1 MRGNRAAAPD
11 VFLSMN
17 RRSRRHRR
25 AARRRFTTFSALA
38 LVTVVAVFTS
48 LAATGSA
55 DADGTSSVDHYSA
68 GVDAS
73 VADIQQF
80 WSDHLPDTYGVTY
93 RSIPSDRLFAFS
105 ESDPPPSCDA
115 GGRRTTPYEDVKG
128 NAFYCSSGDFVAW
141 DEQVLFSKLRRQF
154 GEFAVALVL
163 AHEWGHA
170 IQART
175 DTQLGATV
183 YIEMQA
189 DCFAGA
195 WTRHVAN
202 ATHTSL
208 RLGSDDLDTALGGFL
223 VFRDPLGTDGGQS
236 GAHGNAF
243 DRVSAFQDGYR
254 EGVSACRSYEDSPPD
269 VTETGFTSRR
279 DAASGG
285 NAPVDKIQKLVV
297 DDVSDYWTQELGKRA
312 PTPKVVAY
320 QHRAPNCSGAS
331 DGGVIDGGATYCSS
345 TNTIAFDRAAF
356 DQLYS
361 DVGDFGAGMLLAAG
375 WSSAVQHAQGQQI
388 GTDTARLR
396 ADCLTGAWTGSV
408 AGGDRATADGR
419 GAVLSAGDLDEAIR
433 TFTVAGSGDRR
444 TGRGS
449 AFTRVAAFRTGF
461 TDGPGACR
469 TL

>member
-1 MRGNRAAAPD
+1 M
-11 VFLSMN
+11 
-17 RRSRRHRR
+17 SRRDRRYQR
-25 AARRRFTTFSALA
+25 AARRRFGTLGALA
-38 LVTVVAVFTS
+38 ILTV
-48 LAATGSA
+48 AALGVSMAGPGSA
-55 DADGTSSVDHYSA
+55 GAERSSSASGYSA

-73 VADIQQF
+73 IADIQQF
-80 WSDHLPDTYGVTY
+80 WSDQLPDTYGVTY

-105 ESDPPPSCDA
+105 ESDPPPACDA
-115 GGRRTTPYEDVKG
+115 GGRGTTPYEDVRG
-128 NAFYCSSGDFVAW
+128 NAFYCSSGDFIAW

-175 DTQLGATV
+175 DTRLGATV

-202 ATHTSL
+202 ANHTSL
-208 RLGSDDLDTALGGFL
+208 RLGSDDLDTALGGYL
-223 VFRDPLGTDGGQS
+223 VFRDPVGTDGGQS

-254 EGVSACRSYEDSPPD
+254 DGVSACRSYEDSPPD
-269 VTETGFTSRR
+269 VTETGFTSRQE
-279 DAASGG
+279 AANGG
-285 NAPVDKIQKLVV
+285 NISIDEVRQLVT
-297 DDVSDYWTQELGKRA
+297 DDLGDYWGDELGKNA
-312 PTPKVVAY
+312 PAPKVVGY
-320 QHRAPNCSGAS
+320 DRNAPACSGGS
-331 DGGVIDGGATYCSS
+331 DGGVLDDGATYCSS
-345 TNTIAFDRAAF
+345 TNTIAFDRATF

-375 WSSAVQHAQGQQI
+375 WSSAAQHAQGQQI

-408 AGGDRATADGR
+408 ASGDRATADGR
-419 GAVLSAGDLDEAIR
+419 TAALSAGDLDEAIQ
-433 TFTVAGSGDRR
+433 TFTVAGSGDQR

-449 AFTRVAAFRTGF
+449 AFTRVAAFRAGF

>member
-1 MRGNRAAAPD
+1 M
-11 VFLSMN
+11 S
-17 RRSRRHRR
+17 RRSRRQRR
-25 AARRRFTTFSALA
+25 AARRRSGTLSALA
-38 LVTVVAVFTS
+38 LVIVVAVVAG
-48 LAATGSA
+48 LAGTGSA
-55 DADGTSSVDHYSA
+55 DANGASGGAHYSA

-73 VADIQQF
+73 IADIQQF
-80 WSDHLPDTYGVTY
+80 WTDHLPDTYGVKY

-115 GGRRTTPYEDVKG
+115 GGRGTTPYKDVKG
-128 NAFYCSSGDFVAW
+128 NAFYCSSGDFIAW
-141 DEQVLFSKLRRQF
+141 DEQVLFSKLRREF
-154 GEFAVALVL
+154 GDFAVALVL

-170 IQART
+170 IQARA
-175 DTQLGATV
+175 DTRLGATV

-202 ATHTSL
+202 GAHTSL
-208 RLGSDDLDTALGGFL
+208 RLGSDDLDTALGGYL
-223 VFRDPLGTDGGQS
+223 VFRDPVGTDGGQS

-254 EGVSACRSYEDSPPD
+254 GGVSACRSYEDSPPD
-269 VTETGFTSRR
+269 VTETGFTSRQ

-297 DDVSDYWTQELGKRA
+297 DDVSDYWTRKLGKRA
-312 PTPKVVAY
+312 PAPKVVAY
-320 QHRAPNCSGAS
+320 RHSAPDCSGGS
-331 DGGVIDGGATYCSS
+331 DGGVLDDGATYCSS

-375 WSSAVQHAQGQQI
+375 WSSAVQHAEGQEI

-408 AGGDRATADGR
+408 ASGDRATTDGR
-419 GAVLSAGDLDEAIR
+419 GAALSAGDLDEAIR
-433 TFTVAGSGDRR
+433 MFTVAGSGHQR